1 MISIYDNGGKT
12 LDRYTIFLD
21 NTDDCIG
28 ADLTGDGFYQHGT
41 GKRGKHLGKKISLLD
56 LDISLIAKLKEE
68 LEAQQ

>member
-21 NTDDCIG
+21 DTDDCIG
-28 ADLTGDGFYQHGT
+28 ASLTGIGFYQHST

-56 LDISLIAKLKEE
+56 LDINLIARLKEE
-68 LEAQQ
+68 VKE